1 MSLYREFGDA
11 LKGVWSLLVGLRV
24 TGSEFAQKQVTV
36 HYPRQVVDNIT
47 TFRGHIE
54 LVGKPKD
61 PAVPKCISCMMC
73 QSVCPS
79 GCIVVK
85 KSPKIKPTEEAIK
98 AAEEAGKPA
107 PKPKAVKTP
116 KGLLL
121 DYNLCSLCGLCVQ
134 NCPVGSLRFSTDV
147 YLAGYERGDFEY
159 DLVERLKEQALQEAA
174 SRNAAE
180 TTAPAEKREAS

>member
-24 TGSEFAQKQVTV
+24 TGAEFAKKQVTV

-79 GCIVVK
+79 GCIIVK
-85 KSPKIKPTEEAIK
+85 KSPKIKPTEEELR

-147 YLAGYERGDFEY
+147 YLAGFERKDFEY
-159 DLVERLKEQALQEAA
+159 DLVKRLKEQAAQAA
-174 SRNAAE
+174 SSSD
-180 TTAPAEKREAS
+180 APASSSKREAS